1 MNKRVILLFLI
12 IPIIGAQ
19 LTIENTAPTF
29 DELENVFIE
38 QKPFTYYIGA
48 SDNERSSLTFDSN
61 SELFIVNAVSKTDGI
76 VQVLPSVENIG
87 IHNVNFE
94 VSDGELSNSEDVT
107 FVILPQKFSTKF
119 SLDKSSIDFVEET
132 SKTLQIKNLDKDPLY
147 VLIKTPE
154 FIDTLS
160 AAYAENTR
168 DITLRSNTNENVFGT
183 IEISSPQSSVKVPAF
198 NTQVSNFECDITIV
212 DITGLSIG
220 KNAKID
226 YLLTRETAEE
236 LANVSLTATL
246 FSGEGKILAKRLT
259 SITFSGTEYSN
270 ELSFSIPSD
279 LAEDTYGL
287 ILTLNQGEKI
297 SVAYQAIELTKGIPT
312 LPTPILNYAI
322 IIVGLMLFLKL
333 IKHNKHHL
341 RKIHHVHKK
350 HSLFIKRQKL
360 AKSKE
365 SRLRDKLSSLNKAY
379 ELGGI
384 TKKSYLKAKS
394 HFYKQIGRA
403 KRDQDKL

>member
-132 SKTLQIKNLDKDPLY
+132 SKTLQIKNLDK
-147 VLIKTPE
+147 
-154 FIDTLS
+154 
-160 AAYAENTR
+160 
-168 DITLRSNTNENVFGT
+168 
-183 IEISSPQSSVKVPAF
+183 
-198 NTQVSNFECDITIV
+198 
-212 DITGLSIG
+212 
-220 KNAKID
+220 
-226 YLLTRETAEE
+226 
-236 LANVSLTATL
+236 
-246 FSGEGKILAKRLT
+246 IL
-259 SITFSGTEYSN
+259 
-270 ELSFSIPSD
+270 
-279 LAEDTYGL
+279 
-287 ILTLNQGEKI
+287 
-297 SVAYQAIELTKGIPT
+297 
-312 LPTPILNYAI
+312 
-322 IIVGLMLFLKL
+322 
-333 IKHNKHHL
+333 
-341 RKIHHVHKK
+341 
-350 HSLFIKRQKL
+350 
-360 AKSKE
+360 
-365 SRLRDKLSSLNKAY
+365 
-379 ELGGI
+379 
-384 TKKSYLKAKS
+384 
-394 HFYKQIGRA
+394 QI
-403 KRDQDKL
+403 